1 MMEGFY
7 FNQSHKVS
15 INIKE
20 NTRHALA
27 DTLKAWSRDK
37 RAGSRGQEPWKISL
51 GSLALRPS
59 GEFWKVLEASPE
71 VAAQRLGSCS
81 LQGPPKPLHSQS
93 KHQSL
98 CFVLNDHSHGG
109 AAFTPKEAVCSQSM
123 RRDLNLHST

>member
-27 DTLKAWSRDK
+27 DTPKAWSRDK

-81 LQGPPKPLHSQS
+81 LQGPPSPCILRANI
-93 KHQSL
+93 SL
-98 CFVLNDHSHGG
+98 SALCLMTTAMGEQLLL
-109 AAFTPKEAVCSQSM
+109 P
-123 RRDLNLHST
+123 RRLSVASP